1 MAQQTAAGSGL
12 EIGTTLAANN
22 QSDFESDTYA
32 ELGEITNIGDFGKE
46 YQMIETKALKQRQVK
61 KIKGSFDNGTLEVEL
76 YLDPNDAGQGAALA
90 ALDKDDNHNF
100 KITLNDAPI
109 SGSDPTPTTY
119 YFRGLVTTF
128 RTSVSDVDSAVTA
141 RCVVAINSEII
152 TVPAATGD

>member
-12 EIGTTLAANN
+12 EIGTTLAAGNKE
-22 QSDFESDTYA
+22 DFESDTYT
-32 ELGEITNIGDFGKE
+32 EIGEITNIGDFGKE
-46 YQMIETKALKQRQVK
+46 YQTIETKALKQRQVRN
-61 KIKGSFDNGTLEVEL
+61 IKGSFNNGTLEVEL
-76 YLDPNDAGQGAALA
+76 YLDPNDAGQSAALA
-90 ALDKDDNHNF
+90 ALDTDDNYNF
-100 KITLNDAPI
+100 KATLNDAPT